1 MKAFAFVIAA
11 VVALTLSAC
20 FPPYTTH
27 PLGTTIGLSNDPLLA
42 GTWRADPP
50 SGDTSGK
57 FQYYHFLP
65 AKNGTILAVAVPSV
79 GESSDLLLVRLT
91 TARVGAVGIM
101 NARLMPGPDS
111 DASGQAP
118 GTIPVLYRQDAQ
130 GRLLLFTPNEDAVRD
145 AIKAGT
151 IGGTVGK
158 DGAGDAVVTSD
169 GPALDKYFLSKTGL
183 ALFTDL
189 QLTLTKVN

>member
-1 MKAFAFVIAA
+1 M
-11 VVALTLSAC
+11 SA
-20 FPPYTTH
+20 
-27 PLGTTIGLSNDPLLA
+27 S
-42 GTWRADPP
+42 
-50 SGDTSGK
+50 
-57 FQYYHFLP
+57 
-65 AKNGTILAVAVPSV
+65 
-79 GESSDLLLVRLT
+79 SSDLLLVRLT

-118 GTIPVLYRQDAQ
+118 GTISVLYRQDAQ

-169 GPALDKYFLSKTGL
+169 GPTLDKYFLSKTGL